1 MEHIFTIHEFKQAS
15 LLRFIIT
22 KRKIRNYEKY
32 LEIALQRYVYDVS
45 HKMDIN
51 TAFLTVV
58 QDAELFDNA
67 AALLKYFASVIDIN
81 DALCQI
87 GQTVETFGLSIR
99 NVEKVYGATRFLIM
113 NGATD
118 HKDINYDIV
127 FRLLCNGVDVND
139 TNEYAALIK
148 ADKEKRCSCIEKYLD
163 LFAMCDVHNI
173 KNIIT
178 DYVEYEHNYNVDF

>member
-99 NVEKVYGATRFLIM
+99 NVEKVIPPIHTFILSGGSESSA
-113 NGATD
+113 
-118 HKDINYDIV
+118 
-127 FRLLCNGVDVND
+127 
-139 TNEYAALIK
+139 
-148 ADKEKRCSCIEKYLD
+148 YLD
-163 LFAMCDVHNI
+163 ITRTYARKTERKYVHLINQEPSQ
-173 KNIIT
+173 KNQYT
-178 DYVEYEHNYNVDF
+178 SAYLNRLSSTLYALARFTNYQLKQTEQSPTYI